1 MGNACLWAA
10 FSGGAVRRRR
20 GGGAI
25 RRGMGSDG
33 RGVGKME
40 IFWIL
45 SDLRK

>member
-1 MGNACLWAA
+1 MA
-10 FSGGAVRRRR
+10 GAT
-20 GGGAI
+20 

-45 SDLRK
+45 SDLRKEIKLPLSGEVGRIA